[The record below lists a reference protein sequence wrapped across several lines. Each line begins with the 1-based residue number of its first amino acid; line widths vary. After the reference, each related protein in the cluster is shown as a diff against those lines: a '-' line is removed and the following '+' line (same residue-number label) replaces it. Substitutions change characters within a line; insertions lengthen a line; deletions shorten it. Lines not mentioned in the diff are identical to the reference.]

1 MIAGKS
7 VAVNIGTFVNDMVTF
22 RTENDILTLLI
33 HLGYVSYDYD
43 NKIIKIP
50 NEEVRT
56 ELAKRL

>member
-7 VAVNIGTFVNDMVTF
+7 VPVNIGTFVNDMVTF
-22 RTENDILTLLI
+22 RTEDDILTLLI

>member
-7 VAVNIGTFVNDMVTF
+7 VRVNIGTFINDMVTF
-22 RTENDILTLLI
+22 RTEDDILTLLI

>member
-7 VAVNIGTFVNDMVTF
+7 VPVNIGTFVNDMVTF
-22 RTENDILTLLI
+22 RTEDDILTLLI

-43 NKIIKIP
+43 NKIIKIL

>member
-7 VAVNIGTFVNDMVTF
+7 VPVNIGTFVNDMVTF